1 MGEQGTLTVWEV
13 LAESGVCVE
22 ARLLWWLERELED
35 KTAPRVHHG
44 PPYQGPLGRQAIH
57 KLALSHTMGRPGW
70 TPFIPHHLRQV
81 FCG

>member
-44 PPYQGPLGRQAIH
+44 PPYQGPLG
-57 KLALSHTMGRPGW
+57 T
-70 TPFIPHHLRQV
+70 
-81 FCG
+81 